1 MDDNI
6 LPFLWLSYN
15 SLFNL
20 LEKFISIFGSYC
32 FIIVQ
37 SVKYWFKYRMWEDI
51 VYGLEQ
57 LGNSE
62 DYITFLGS
70 VITMHD
76 IKHESIAPIVRGE
89 TP

>member
-1 MDDNI
+1 
-6 LPFLWLSYN
+6 
-15 SLFNL
+15 
-20 LEKFISIFGSYC
+20 
-32 FIIVQ
+32 
-37 SVKYWFKYRMWEDI
+37 MWEDI

-89 TP
+89 TPLFCGYPIIACSIFWKNSFPSLGLTVLSLCRALNIICR